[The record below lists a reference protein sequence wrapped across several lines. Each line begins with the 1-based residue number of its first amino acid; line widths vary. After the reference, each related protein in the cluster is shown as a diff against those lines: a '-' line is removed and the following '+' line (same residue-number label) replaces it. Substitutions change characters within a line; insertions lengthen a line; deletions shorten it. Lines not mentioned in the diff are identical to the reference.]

1 MIIRIR
7 NSNFFCHLRLDK
19 KLTQAELGKI
29 IGISASTIGMYEQNR
44 RDPDTTTLSKIAEFF
59 NVSADYLLDIA
70 PDMTKNY
77 YTTDKSNNINSNN
90 NAEIYSEADMQNY
103 FNSLDKVYL
112 SYAKEAQ
119 ENKID
124 PADIRLVLDTIKRL
138 REQDK

>member
-1 MIIRIR
+1 MLGNKIKQ
-7 NSNFFCHLRLDK
+7 LRLDK

>member
-1 MIIRIR
+1 MLGNKIKQ
-7 NSNFFCHLRLDK
+7 LRLDK

-44 RDPDTTTLSKIAEFF
+44 RDPDTITLSKIAEFF
-59 NVSADYLLDIA
+59 NVSADYLLDIST
-70 PDMTKNY
+70 DMTKNY
-77 YTTDKSNNINSNN
+77 YKTNKSNNINSNN
-90 NAEIYSEADMQNY
+90 NAEVYSDSDLEND
-103 FNSLDKVYL
+103 FSGLDKVYL

-124 PADIRLVLDTIKRL
+124 PADIKLVLDTIKKL